1 MSPGRAEAGKAQQLT
16 AALNPTHCPCRV
28 RVLCH
33 RIVNATWFTNFI
45 LLFIMLSSAALAAE
59 DPIQA
64 ESMRNQVAADPCPC
78 SSAPLPTPALSYPH
92 TSPCSQV
99 QLCHLCACRHQ
110 SFLAFKSLEGQD
122 CPIYFF

>member
-1 MSPGRAEAGKAQQLT
+1 MSLWRAEAEEAQRLT

-64 ESMRNQVAADPCPC
+64 ESMRNQVTADPGPLQL
-78 SSAPLPTPALSYPH
+78 STLPTPALSYPH
-92 TSPCSQV
+92 TSPCPQV
-99 QLCHLCACRHQ
+99 QLYHLCACGHQ
-110 SFLAFKSLEGQD
+110 RFLAFKSLEGQD